1 VSGKMAMR
9 VLAPALSAVVLL
21 GGISIVSYASIGAVA
36 GGSQARTPRSTVVE
50 KVGQSQVPPCNWII
64 KPTLIDV
71 RDHRGQKETWYRPQG
86 FCAG

>member
-1 VSGKMAMR
+1 MSGKMAMR

-21 GGISIVSYASIGAVA
+21 RGISIVSYASIAAVA
-36 GGSQARTPRSTVVE
+36 VGIQAKIPRATIVE
-50 KVGQSQVPPCNWII
+50 KVGQGQVPCNWMI

-86 FCAG
+86 FCAA